1 MKPLFAIALSLFV
14 LSALSGPAR
23 AADHSPKDCGLAERS
38 FCGVWL
44 PVGKSGEAGGRV
56 TISATGWTWE
66 NGDKADCQLLDQGD
80 QGDRRYAT
88 FHCTIRWHPH
98 GEEEQQFFQLYSER
112 LHKKDA
118 LGFIKTHIGRIY
130 ISSTEKLECLQD
142 GWNELIKDEKRY
154 YIIENPKSKCGYID
168 TEFHDR

>member
-1 MKPLFAIALSLFV
+1 MKTFSFLLLYFLALTIPSGLA
-14 LSALSGPAR
+14 SAAN
-23 AADHSPKDCGLAERS
+23 HSPTSCGLAEHS

-66 NGDKADCQLLDQGD
+66 NGDRADCQLLDQGD

-130 ISSTEKLECLQD
+130 MSSTEKLECLQD
-142 GWNELIKDEKRY
+142 GWNELIKDEKRF
-154 YIIENPKSKCGYID
+154 YIIENPKSKCGDID